1 MAIETKYNIGDE
13 VWWVGYDGDW
23 HQTAICGVLFIDNRV
38 LYMMK
43 ESTIGKQ
50 LTHLMSKKKIFSPP
64 KKNCSNRCD
73 MEWND
78 KIEMA
83 KLLNN
88 GNYAEAVEFI
98 KDKEIDA
105 QAMDVFITGFDLS
118 QWKLLEPIRSLILSY
133 DSGMLDF
140 RSALRMEFAKEQLK
154 SL

>member
-1 MAIETKYNIGDE
+1 
-13 VWWVGYDGDW
+13 
-23 HQTAICGVLFIDNRV
+23 
-38 LYMMK
+38 
-43 ESTIGKQ
+43 
-50 LTHLMSKKKIFSPP
+50 
-64 KKNCSNRCD
+64 

-105 QAMDVFITGFDLS
+105 QAMDMFITGFDLN
-118 QWKLLEPIRSLILSY
+118 QWKLLEPIRNLILSY
-133 DSGMLDF
+133 DSGTLDF
-140 RSALRMEFAKEQLK
+140 RSALRLTFAKEKLLK

>member
-1 MAIETKYNIGDE
+1 
-13 VWWVGYDGDW
+13 
-23 HQTAICGVLFIDNRV
+23 
-38 LYMMK
+38 
-43 ESTIGKQ
+43 
-50 LTHLMSKKKIFSPP
+50 
-64 KKNCSNRCD
+64 

-98 KDKEIDA
+98 KDKDMDA
-105 QAMDVFITGFDLS
+105 QAMDMFFTGFDLS
-118 QWKLLEPIRSLILSY
+118 QWKLLEPIRSFILSY

-140 RSALRMEFAKEQLK
+140 RSALRMTFAKEELLK